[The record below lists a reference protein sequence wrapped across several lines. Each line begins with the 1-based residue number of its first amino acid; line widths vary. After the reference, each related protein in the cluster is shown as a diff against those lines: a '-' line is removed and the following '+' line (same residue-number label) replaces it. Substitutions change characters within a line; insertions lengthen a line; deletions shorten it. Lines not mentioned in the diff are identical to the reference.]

1 MSHDRVPERLRRIP
15 VFIRWLPLP
24 AVVALCLTCAA
35 QPQRSGGAQGFENF
49 IRRDGDVLK
58 DGDRVFR
65 FLSFNIPNLYYV
77 EDDMRFDCGMPF
89 RLPDQFEI
97 DDALGTIAQMGGQV
111 VRTYTLSLKKPGDP
125 ANLPRYILGPGQF
138 NEEAF
143 TTLDRVIAAA
153 HRHRVRLILPF
164 MDQWSWWGGTAEL
177 AGFRGKKAEEVWTDP
192 QLIQDFKDIV
202 TFVLNRVN
210 TVTGVR
216 YRDDKAIL
224 AWETGN
230 ELRSPPEWVRQIAA
244 HIKSLDSNHLVLDG
258 TQREVLL
265 QASIDNPDV
274 DFVTT
279 HHYEKDPRSMIA
291 HVRESAKMAK
301 DRKPYFLGEFGFL
314 GTDALC
320 AVMDTV
326 AEENLSGALLW
337 SLRYRSREGGFYWH
351 HEPYG
356 GDLFKAYH
364 WPGFPIGEKYDERR
378 LMRLV
383 RERAFAIRGLTPP
396 PLPKPAPPKLL
407 SVTEGGLMSW
417 QGSVG
422 AECYDVQRA
431 KAAQGPW
438 TTVGVGVC
446 EAQVQYR
453 PLFADESL
461 QPGKQYFYRVIA
473 RSFAGSSE
481 PSNVVG
487 PVRATHRT
495 RVDELWNDS
504 RIFLKEGKLAFV
516 ENEAR
521 KFKEDC
527 HRLAGAPKSAVVYR
541 APGGIREVRASVFTQ
556 SDQPAVRIYFSKDAR
571 TFEPVEVTANTTAVQ
586 GDDAYDSWKA
596 QVCSV
601 PVRASLPAKKI
612 TPDGVT
618 TNGYDYVKIE
628 FTAEAQLSRVEIDET
643 RVD

>member
-1 MSHDRVPERLRRIP
+1 MSRSHMIGL
-15 VFIRWLPLP
+15 LS
-24 AVVALCLTCAA
+24 VAFLCLSCAA
-35 QPQRSGGAQGFENF
+35 QSQRQSGAQGFENF

-65 FLSFNIPNLYYV
+65 FLSFNIPNLHYV
-77 EDDMRFDCGMPF
+77 EDDMRFDCGVPF

-97 DDALGTIAQMGGQV
+97 DDALGTIEQMGGQV
-111 VRTYTLSLKKPGDP
+111 VRSYTLSLSKPGDP

-143 TTLDRVIAAA
+143 MTLDRVIAAA
-153 HRHRVRLILPF
+153 HRHHVRLILPF
-164 MDQWSWWGGTAEL
+164 IDQWSWWGGTAEL

-192 QLIQDFKDIV
+192 QLIQDYKDIV

-230 ELRSPPEWVRQIAA
+230 ELKSPAAWVSQIAA

-258 TQREVLL
+258 THRSVLL
-265 QASIDNPDV
+265 QSSLDDPSI

-279 HHYEKDPRSMIA
+279 HHYENDPRAMIDNI
-291 HVRESAKMAK
+291 RKSAEMAK
-301 DRKPYFLGEFGFL
+301 GRKPYFLGEFGFL

-320 AVMDTV
+320 AVMDTIV
-326 AEENLSGALLW
+326 EENLAGGLLW

-364 WPGFPIGEKYDERR
+364 WPGSPIGEKYDERR

-383 RERAFAIRGLTPP
+383 RERAFAIQALVPP
-396 PLPKPAPPKLL
+396 SLPKPAAPRLL
-407 SVTEGGLMSW
+407 SVTEGAMMSW

-422 AECYDVQRA
+422 AEDYTVQRA
-431 KAAQGPW
+431 KASQGPW
-438 TTVGVGVC
+438 TDVGTGVC

-453 PLFADESL
+453 PLFADESV
-461 QPGKQYFYRVIA
+461 QPGGQYFYRVIA
-473 RSFAGSSE
+473 HNTAGLSE

-487 PVRATHRT
+487 PILVTHRT
-495 RVDELWNDS
+495 FVDELWNDS
-504 RIFLKEGKLAFV
+504 RIFAKEGKLVFA

-527 HRLAGAPKSAVVYR
+527 HRLAGTAKIAVVYR
-541 APGGIREVRASVFTQ
+541 APGGISAVRAFVFTQ
-556 SDQPAVRIYFSKDAR
+556 SDQPAICILFSKDGR
-571 TFEPVEVTANTTAVQ
+571 KFQPVDSATQGTATQ
-586 GDDAYDSWKA
+586 GDDAYGFWKA
-596 QVCSV
+596 RLQS
-601 PVRASLPAKKI
+601 ASPAAA
-612 TPDGVT
+612 GC
-618 TNGYDYVKIE
+618 DYVKIE
-628 FTAEAQLSRVEIDET
+628 FLSEAQLSRVEIDGA

>member
-1 MSHDRVPERLRRIP
+1 MSRCHVFGRCWP
-15 VFIRWLPLP
+15 VAGSARWSVLL
-24 AVVALCLTCAA
+24 VFALCLSCTA
-35 QPQRSGGAQGFENF
+35 QPQRQVGAQGFENF
-49 IRRDGDVLK
+49 IRRDGDVLR
-58 DGDRVFR
+58 DGDRTFR
-65 FLSFNIPNLYYV
+65 FLSFNIPNLHYV

-111 VRTYTLSLKKPGDP
+111 VRSYTLSVKKPGDP
-125 ANLPRYILGPGQF
+125 PNLPRYILGPGQF

-143 TTLDRVIAAA
+143 ATLDRVIASA

-164 MDQWSWWGGTAEL
+164 VDQWSWWGGTAEL
-177 AGFRGKKAEEVWTDP
+177 AGFRGKKAEEIWTDP
-192 QLIQDFKDIV
+192 QLIQDYKDIV
-202 TFVLNRVN
+202 TYVLNRVN

-230 ELRSPPEWVRQIAA
+230 ELKSPAAWVKEIAA

-258 TQREVLL
+258 THRSVLL
-265 QASIDNPDV
+265 QSSLDDPSI

-279 HHYEKDPRSMIA
+279 HHYENDPRAMIDN
-291 HVRESAKMAK
+291 VRKSAEMARGK
-301 DRKPYFLGEFGFL
+301 KPYFLGEFGFL

-320 AVMDTV
+320 AVMDV
-326 AEENLSGALLW
+326 VDRENLAGGLLW

-378 LMRLV
+378 FMHLV
-383 RERAFAIRGLTPP
+383 RERAFAIQGVTAP
-396 PLPKPAPPKLL
+396 PLPKPAAPRLL

-417 QGSVG
+417 QGVVG
-422 AECYDVQRA
+422 AESYDVQRA
-431 KAAQGPW
+431 EAAQGPW
-438 TTVGVGVC
+438 TTVGAGVC

-453 PLFADESL
+453 PLFADASL
-461 QPGKQYFYRVIA
+461 QPGKRYFYRVVA
-473 RSFAGSSE
+473 RNTAGSSE
-481 PSNVVG
+481 PSNAVG

-495 RVDELWNDS
+495 LVDELWNDS
-504 RIFLKEGKLAFV
+504 RIFAKEGKLVFA

-527 HRLAGAPKSAVVYR
+527 HRLAGTPQVAVIYY
-541 APGGIREVRASVFTQ
+541 APGGVSAVRAFVFTQ
-556 SDQPAVRIYFSKDAR
+556 SDQPAVRIHFSKDGR
-571 TFEPVEVTANTTAVQ
+571 TFQPVESTTQGTATQ
-586 GDDAYDSWKA
+586 GDDAYGFLKA
-596 QVCSV
+596 RLQSANPTEADC
-601 PVRASLPAKKI
+601 
-612 TPDGVT
+612 
-618 TNGYDYVKIE
+618 DYVKIE
-628 FTAEAQLSRVEIDET
+628 FLSEAQLSRVEIDHG

>member
-1 MSHDRVPERLRRIP
+1 MSLDRAFGWLRGLPVP
-15 VFIRWLPLP
+15 IRWFPLLV
-24 AVVALCLTCAA
+24 VVAVCLACTA
-35 QPQRSGGAQGFENF
+35 QPQRQGGAQGFDNF

-65 FLSFNIPNLYYV
+65 FLSFNIPNLHYV

-97 DDALGTIAQMGGQV
+97 DDALGTIEQMGGQV
-111 VRTYTLSLKKPGDP
+111 VRCYTLSLKKPGDP
-125 ANLPRYILGPGQF
+125 AGLPRYVLGPGQF
-138 NEEAF
+138 NEDAF
-143 TTLDRVIAAA
+143 TALDRVIATA
-153 HRHRVRLILPF
+153 HRYHVRLILPF
-164 MDQWSWWGGTAEL
+164 VDQWSWWGGTAEL

-192 QLIQDFKDIV
+192 QLIQDFKDII

-265 QASIDNPDV
+265 QSSLDDPSV

-279 HHYEKDPRSMIA
+279 HHYEKDPRAMIA
-291 HVRESAKMAK
+291 HVRESAKMARGK
-301 DRKPYFLGEFGFL
+301 KPYFLGEFGFL
-314 GTDALC
+314 STDALC
-320 AVMDTV
+320 AVMDAV

-351 HEPYG
+351 HEPAG
-356 GDLFKAYH
+356 GDYFKAYH
-364 WPGFPIGEKYDERR
+364 WPGFPIGEKFDERG
-378 LMRLV
+378 LMRQV
-383 RERAFAIRGLTPP
+383 RQRAFAIQGVTPP
-396 PLPKPAPPKLL
+396 LLPKPAAPRLL
-407 SVTEGGLMSW
+407 SATEGGLMAW
-417 QGSVG
+417 QGTVG

-431 KAAQGPW
+431 EASQGPW
-438 TTVGVGVC
+438 TPVGTGVC

-453 PLFADESL
+453 SLFADTSV
-461 QPGKQYFYRVIA
+461 QPGRQYRYRVIA
-473 RSFAGSSE
+473 RNSSGSSE

-487 PVRATHRT
+487 PVRVTHRT
-495 RVDELWNDS
+495 LVDELWNDS
-504 RIFLKEGKLAFV
+504 RIFLKEGKLAFA

-527 HRLAGAPKSAVVYR
+527 HRLAGIAKSAVVYR
-541 APGGIREVRASVFTQ
+541 APGGIGEVRAFVFTQ
-556 SDQPAVRIYFSKDAR
+556 SDQPVVRILFSKDSQK
-571 TFEPVEVTANTTAVQ
+571 FEPVDVAVASTRVQ
-586 GDDAYDSWKA
+586 GEDAYGSWKA
-596 QVCSV
+596 QLCS
-601 PVRASLPAKKI
+601 AKPG
-612 TPDGVT
+612 TAG
-618 TNGYDYVKIE
+618 GDYVKIE
-628 FTAEAQLSRVEIDET
+628 FAAEAQLSRVEIDHAP
-643 RVD
+643 VD